1 MREETVQE
9 IRGALNESNEGIFL
23 GVALLRLRYDAF
35 VTALHAFLLGLLQG
49 FTELL
54 PVSSS
59 GHLALVEQY
68 WQVSIPRGLLGFDVL
83 LHVGSL
89 CALLLCYPR
98 LWARILVSPFSRDR
112 DDLRLL
118 LFLIVATI
126 PAGIAGIFFGDFFDA
141 MRSRTALGVGFLLSG
156 IILIIA
162 ERFPGQRAS
171 SSLRLWEVIA
181 LGVAQVFALPPSVSR
196 SGITMAAGRVLRL
209 SRPEAVD
216 FSFLMA
222 VPAIAGASLFTA
234 AEVWRGTMSLPAWPA
249 SIAGLLASF
258 GASIMAI
265 IFLRALVQRFSMAW
279 FALYLFPLAVFLL
292 AK

>member
-1 MREETVQE
+1 M
-9 IRGALNESNEGIFL
+9 
-23 GVALLRLRYDAF
+23 RYDAF

-222 VPAIAGASLFTA
+222 
-234 AEVWRGTMSLPAWPA
+234 AEVGRGTMSLPAWPA